1 MKKLPLLVAATAV
14 VAISIGVVTAE
25 AVTSKN
31 SVAIRLNEF
40 NVIPTVQGARAGKVT
55 FLVTNTGK
63 LEHEFVVL
71 KTAKPA
77 GSLTSHG
84 GEASEAGNVGEIGS
98 VKPERAE
105 EADADAEEGSLL
117 AAVQPARALQGRTVR
132 RLLRPLRLPPPLP
145 SRPPPSGREGSG
157 PDRLS

>member
-1 MKKLPLLVAATAV
+1 MRKLPVLVAATAAAAVSVGV
-14 VAISIGVVTAE
+14 VAAD

-40 NVIPTVQGARAGKVT
+40 NVLPTVQGARAGKIT
-55 FLVTNTGK
+55 FLVSNTGK

-71 KTAKPA
+71 KTARPA

-98 VKPERAE
+98 VKPTEQKKLTLTLKK
-105 EADADAEEGSLL
+105 GHYSLL
-117 AAVQPARALQGRTVR
+117 CNLPAHYKSGQFVDFYVR
-132 RLLRPLRLPPPLP
+132 
-145 SRPPPSGREGSG
+145 
-157 PDRLS
+157 